1 MQSLGVSYIEL
12 LPYNKMA
19 GGKYLMLGRT
29 YETDFDESLEPQ
41 PRQEIFNHYGIEVK
55 VL

>member
-1 MQSLGVSYIEL
+1 
-12 LPYNKMA
+12 MA

-29 YETDFDESLEPQ
+29 YETDFDGTIEPVVQ
-41 PRQEIFNHYGIEVK
+41 AEIFKSYGIEVK